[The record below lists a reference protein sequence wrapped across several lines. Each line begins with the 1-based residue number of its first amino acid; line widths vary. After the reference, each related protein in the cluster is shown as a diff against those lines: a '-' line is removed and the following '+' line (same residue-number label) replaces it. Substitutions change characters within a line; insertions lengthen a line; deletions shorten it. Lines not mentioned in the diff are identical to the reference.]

1 MPEGK
6 ISDNLNFY
14 RERLSNLYGQVKS
27 SAEAAG
33 RDPADIL
40 LIAAS
45 KYAGPIQ
52 IKELLSLGPK
62 DFGENRAEELV
73 EKYRE
78 VGGDARWHFIGHLQS
93 RKVKMVVALAEYI
106 HSVDSAGLLEK
117 INSEAG
123 KISKIQKVL
132 IEINVSAEP
141 SKYGISPSALR
152 GLLAESRA
160 CENIS
165 ICGFMTMAPLTG
177 NQEIIRKTFSGLKKI
192 LDDIKNTGGFNQ
204 VKELSMGMSNDF
216 RIAIE
221 EGATMLRIGSLIF
234 L

>member
-14 RERLSNLYGQVKS
+14 RERLSYLYSQIKS

-33 RDPADIL
+33 RDPADIA

-45 KYAGPIQ
+45 KYAGPKQ
-52 IKELLSLGPK
+52 IKELLSLGHQ

-73 EKYRE
+73 EKYQA
-78 VGGDARWHFIGHLQS
+78 VGGNARWHFIGHLQS
-93 RKVKMVVALAEYI
+93 RKVKMAVAIAEYI

-117 INSEAG
+117 INSEAA

-141 SKYGISPSALR
+141 SKYGISPLELKE
-152 GLLAESRA
+152 LLAKSKA
-160 CENIS
+160 CENIC
-165 ICGFMTMAPLTG
+165 ICGFMTMAPLTD
-177 NQEIIRKTFSGLKKI
+177 NQEVIRKTFSGLKKI
-192 LDDIKNTGGFNQ
+192 LDDVRNAGGFEQ
-204 VKELSMGMSNDF
+204 AKELSMGMSNDF
-216 RIAIE
+216 PIAVK